1 MPAAGNRKS
10 RGNPLMAADESK
22 QTDAQTTETKREE
35 QAETEQAEP
44 AAEAGAAEEEAAEA
58 TSEEV
63 SLEELVAQL
72 QASQEEIDRL
82 KEALLRSEA
91 EAQNIRRRAEKDVES
106 AHKYG
111 QEKLIKELLPVKDN
125 LERALEA
132 GADNDDSAVRAIMEG
147 VELTDKS
154 FADTLDKIDVEAID
168 PQGETF
174 DPQEHQAMSMV
185 DNEEVPANT
194 VIAVIQKGYRLK
206 GRVIRPAMVMVSKG
220 SADSGSN
227 VDETA

>member
-1 MPAAGNRKS
+1 
-10 RGNPLMAADESK
+10 MAADESK
-22 QTDAQTTETKREE
+22 QTEEQTTEKE
-35 QAETEQAEP
+35 QAEQPETESTEP
-44 AAEAGAAEEEAAEA
+44 VVEASEEAEEAAEEA

-63 SLEELVAQL
+63 SLEDLVAQL

-91 EAQNIRRRAEKDVES
+91 EAQNIRRRAEKDVEA

-132 GADNDDSAVRAIMEG
+132 GADNEDSAVRAIMEG
-147 VELTDKS
+147 VELTEKS
-154 FADTLDKIDVEAID
+154 FADTLGKIDVAAID

-174 DPQEHQAMSMV
+174 NPQEHQAMSMV
-185 DNEEVPANT
+185 ENQDVPANT

-220 SADSGSN
+220 SASSGSSI
-227 VDETA
+227 DETA

>member
-1 MPAAGNRKS
+1 
-10 RGNPLMAADESK
+10 MAADESK
-22 QTDAQTTETKREE
+22 QTEE
-35 QAETEQAEP
+35 QAAEALQEEQKQSQDTAEAP
-44 AAEAGAAEEEAAEA
+44 DEAGSAEDGSDAAEVDSTAS
-58 TSEEV
+58 SEEV
-63 SLEELVAQL
+63 SLEDLVEQL
-72 QASQEEIDRL
+72 QASQQEIEKL

-91 EAQNIRRRAEKDVES
+91 EAQNIRRRAEKDIEA

-111 QEKLIKELLPVKDN
+111 QDKLIKELMPVKDN

-132 GADNDDSAVRAIMEG
+132 GANKEDSAVRAIMEG

-154 FADTLDKIDVEAID
+154 FSDTLNKIDVTPISPEG
-168 PQGETF
+168 QTF

-185 DNEEVPANT
+185 ENEEVPANT

-220 SADSGSN
+220 GSEAKPN
-227 VDETA
+227 IDETA